1 MGDTSLTVYLDVIL
15 IENIIMNYIIL
26 FATGIITKVQIKQIN
41 IIISSAI
48 GAIYVVISY
57 ITAMEI
63 YSNFI
68 LKFILAICM
77 VFIAFKSKNI
87 KSLFKHLIIFYLTSF
102 AFGGCAFALLYY
114 IRPQDILMKNGI
126 YIGTYPLKIAFL
138 GGIVGF
144 TIVNVSFKLVK
155 GKISKKD
162 MFCEVE
168 INFNNK
174 TSRVKALIDSGNLL
188 KDPITGNGVIVVE
201 SDVLEDIIPIEILQN
216 INNMLSAKDEDK
228 NAIGQEYI
236 SRLRL
241 IPFSSLG
248 KQNGMLVGFK
258 PDNVVVNFEE
268 MKKKIDNIIVGI
280 YDKNLSKTGE
290 YKGLVGINVIE

>member
-1 MGDTSLTVYLDVIL
+1 MGDKNLTVYLDIIL
-15 IENIIMNYIIL
+15 IENVIMNYIIL
-26 FATGIITKVQIKQIN
+26 FATGLITKVRIRQFN
-41 IIISSAI
+41 IIISSII
-48 GAIYVVISY
+48 GAMYVVISY

-63 YSNFI
+63 YSNYI
-68 LKFILAICM
+68 LKFILSICM
-77 VFIAFKSKNI
+77 VFLAFRAKNM
-87 KSLFKHLIIFYLTSF
+87 KGLFRHLIIFYLTSF

-126 YIGTYPLKIAFL
+126 YIGTYPLKIALL

-144 TIVNVSFKLVK
+144 TIVNISFKLIK
-155 GKISKKD
+155 GRISKKD

-174 TSRVKALIDSGNLL
+174 AVKVKAMIDTGNLL
-188 KDPITGNGVIVVE
+188 KDPITGNNVIVVE
-201 SDVLEDIIPIEILQN
+201 SETLEGIIPREILQN
-216 INNMLSAKDEDK
+216 INNMLTTKTDTTNDIE
-228 NAIGQEYI
+228 QEYI

-258 PDNVVVNFEE
+258 PDNIVVDFEE
-268 MKKKIDNIIVGI
+268 IKKRIDKIIVGI

-290 YKGLVGINVIE
+290 YKGLVGLNIIE